1 MEKTQTKTYP
11 PQTVIASLHL
21 FLKYFSNESC
31 FFNSILISSGYTLH
45 LNETSSS
52 TLQCDNIEL
61 DLHDSFFMEGILG
74 GCIHMRSC
82 AKF

>member
-1 MEKTQTKTYP
+1 MEKTQTKTYT

-61 DLHDSFFMEGILG
+61 DYMTPFLWKEFLEDVYI
-74 GCIHMRSC
+74 
-82 AKF
+82 